1 MNTLFVA
8 PSAAMPGHRLP
19 VRFADFQ
26 FGVEDLEDIVV
37 TIIASAE
44 FDLPGE
50 PEEADY
56 DDDEDEDDDPSPSP
70 WEQHRPR

>member
-1 MNTLFVA
+1 MNTLFVV
-8 PSAAMPGHRLP
+8 PSAVMPGLRLP
-19 VRFADFQ
+19 VCFADCPS
-26 FGVEDLEDIVV
+26 GVEDLEDIVAA
-37 TIIASAE
+37 IIASAE

-50 PEEADY
+50 PEESDY

>member
-8 PSAAMPGHRLP
+8 ASVMPGLRLP
-19 VRFADFQ
+19 VCFADFR
-26 FGVEDLEDIVV
+26 FGVEELEDIVAA
-37 TIIASAE
+37 IIASAE

-50 PEEADY
+50 AEESDY